1 MARAAA
7 RETTDP
13 RAGGPADPAMETQ
26 VDRTVLSWARTSATL
41 AVVSLLFFR
50 WAADVGLVAFLL
62 AALGLT
68 AAVLIWW
75 RTRSRARL
83 RRAQFASGRIDP
95 PLWTAAALCAI
106 SVLLSGAALL
116 TLLLH

>member
-1 MARAAA
+1 MAQPQAAA
-7 RETTDP
+7 TD
-13 RAGGPADPAMETQ
+13 TQ

-41 AVVSLLFFR
+41 AVVALRFSR

-75 RTRSRARL
+75 RTRSRAKL
-83 RRAQFASGRIDP
+83 RRAQFASGRIEP
-95 PLWTAAALCAI
+95 PLWTAAALCVI

-116 TLLLH
+116 TLLVD